1 MLNNKKILYKLIKL
15 LFKKGKKQKAETI
28 VKKMLFEINERGYAA
43 NEVLA
48 VGFSTLQPFFKIRN
62 TRIRGTFFI
71 VPLPRTVEQRFFF
84 ALKFL
89 IEEAKL
95 DKKRFAVVLAEE
107 LLKLYRGN
115 YSSPA
120 AKIDELNISAVKN
133 RTFSFYRWF

>member
-1 MLNNKKILYKLIKL
+1 MLHNKKILDKLTKL
-15 LFKKGKKQKAETI
+15 LFKKGKKQKAEI
-28 VKKMLFEINERGYAA
+28 IIKKMLFEINERGYSVKD
-43 NEVLA
+43 VLS
-48 VGFSTLQPFFKIRN
+48 VGFTALQPFFKIRN

-95 DKKRFAVVLAEE
+95 DKKRFAIVLAEE

-115 YSSPA
+115 YSGPA